1 MAHLP
6 FNANDVQG
14 DVQDY
19 TPITPGK
26 YPAVITETSLGEI
39 KGEKHTQQLCVIWT
53 IQGGA
58 FDQRTV
64 RNYITVKCDS
74 SDAQNIGLRT
84 LKNICESVGL
94 ASINDTDELLGRK
107 HVIDITHQTRK
118 NDPDFNAKKYAEVR
132 RCYPAG
138 ENYEASAGANVA
150 PVAQAAT
157 PPPVNNP
164 APPWGKPTATIP

>member
-1 MAHLP
+1 MAHLS
-6 FNANDVQG
+6 FNSNDVQG
-14 DVQDY
+14 DIQDF

-26 YPAVITETSLGEI
+26 YTAIITETSLGEP

-53 IQGGA
+53 IQGGQ

-64 RNYITVKCDS
+64 RNYITYKCDS
-74 SDAQNIGLRT
+74 ADAQNIGLRT

-94 ASINDTDELLGRK
+94 VSINDSDELLGRK
-107 HVIDITHQTRK
+107 HVIDVVHQTRK

-132 RCYPAG
+132 RCYPTG
-138 ENYEASAGANVA
+138 QSTTPTPNQQSA

-157 PPPVNNP
+157 PPPANNP
-164 APPWGKPTATIP
+164 KPPWKTT